1 MDVQATLT
9 YKVLK
14 SQLTDERKC
23 LSLSVA
29 AYISSV
35 FTFVLVYSFFGQF
48 LLRGGFEAKLKSVLS
63 IFHF

>member
-1 MDVQATLT
+1 MDAQATMT

-14 SQLTDERKC
+14 NELTDERKC

-29 AYISSV
+29 IYISSV
-35 FTFVLVYSFFGQF
+35 FTFFFVYSFFGQF